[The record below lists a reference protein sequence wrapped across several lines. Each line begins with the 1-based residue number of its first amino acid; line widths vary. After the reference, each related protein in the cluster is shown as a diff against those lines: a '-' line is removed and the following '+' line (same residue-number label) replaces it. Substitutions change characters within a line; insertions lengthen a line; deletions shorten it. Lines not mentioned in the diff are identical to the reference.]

1 MAHLITAG
9 VLFVILPFAL
19 IGAATLWE
27 HLTNDNDNDDDRPT
41 R

>member
-27 HLTNDNDNDDDRPT
+27 HLTNDDTDDDDRPT